1 MSWHE
6 AGSPNSWSPRAEL
19 RPGDLGLPEGR
30 RRRTP
35 GLRREEV
42 AVLAG
47 VSADYLARLEQ
58 GRDNNPSPAVVE
70 ALADALLL
78 RGEARYQFNIL
89 ALTAADGTRCPGG
102 DAEPEHVPETVQQVL
117 RALAPTPAFVVG
129 RQLNVL
135 DWNSAWADFA
145 APLGLLDDASPNLA
159 RFTFTHPAAYRV
171 LRNWQQAADAF
182 AAALNRAM
190 VRWPADDKLRDTID
204 TLRRHPAFAERWT
217 PQRLNEPTAA
227 LLRFDHPALG
237 EVDVPFETLETTSDQ
252 SLVVWLT
259 DRVQATGLHLVRDRA
274 ANE

>member
-1 MSWHE
+1 MARSRFAE
-6 AGSPNSWSPRAEL
+6 FLVARRAEL
-19 RPGDLGLPEGR
+19 RPGDVGLPEGR

-42 AVLAG
+42 AVRAG

-89 ALTAADGTRCPGG
+89 ALTASDGSRCPGG
-102 DAEPEHVPETVQQVL
+102 EAEPEQIPETIAQVL

-135 DWNSAWADFA
+135 DWNAAWADFA
-145 APLGLLDDASPNLA
+145 APLGLLDDSSPNLA
-159 RFTFTHPAAYRV
+159 RYTFTHPAAHRV
-171 LRNWQQAADAF
+171 LRNWPQAADSF

-190 VRWPADDKLRDTID
+190 VRWPADDALRETID
-204 TLRRHPAFAERWT
+204 TLRRHPDFAERWS
-217 PQRLNEPTAA
+217 PQRLNEPTAS
-227 LLRFDHPALG
+227 LLRFDHPVHGA
-237 EVDVPFETLETTSDQ
+237 VDVPFETLETTSDQ
-252 SLVVWLT
+252 SLIVWLT
-259 DRVQATGLHLVRDRA
+259 DRVQSTGLHLVRDRA
-274 ANE
+274 ANA